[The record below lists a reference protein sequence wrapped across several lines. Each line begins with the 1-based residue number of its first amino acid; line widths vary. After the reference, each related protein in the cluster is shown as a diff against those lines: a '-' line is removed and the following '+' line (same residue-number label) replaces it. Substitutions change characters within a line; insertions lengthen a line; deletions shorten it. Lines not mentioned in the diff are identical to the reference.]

1 MWCYFFEKND
11 DGFFQSGFAIL
22 RHAKKEKMK
31 TMMVTCCCTSDDDEH
46 TTTAYTFLFFFIC
59 SCDDVSF
66 TTNKFYQKEDSV
78 FAPLLHQH
86 TSFSSVFLPCF
97 CGLHEEEDPLNK
109 NKNNNNKKRGE
120 KKKRH
125 HHHESDDGKAQKTLF
140 FPFPSPLVVDGIMR
154 SALLFFVWRRGS
166 GENAETIRGHGTSDG
181 GTTRGSSLRATEEEQ
196 RVG

>member
-1 MWCYFFEKND
+1 M
-11 DGFFQSGFAIL
+11 STRRPHIL
-22 RHAKKEKMK
+22 F
-31 TMMVTCCCTSDDDEH
+31 
-46 TTTAYTFLFFFIC
+46 YFFFIC

-66 TTNKFYQKEDSV
+66 TTNNFYQKEDSV

-109 NKNNNNKKRGE
+109 NKNKNKNNKNKNKNNNNEKRGE

-125 HHHESDDGKAQKTLF
+125 HHHENGSDDGNAQKTLF
-140 FPFPSPLVVDGIMR
+140 FVFFFFFLLPSPLVVDVIMR

-181 GTTRGSSLRATEEEQ
+181 GTTRRSSFRATEEEQ